1 MSPSEAHQPAAGVA
15 CTAGVAIA
23 SRDLPAVPTTDPSW
37 LLVEEGFNLAREHEV
52 ESRFTVANGY
62 VGTRGSLA
70 EGTRL
75 SAPGTYVAGVFDV
88 APHPNGI
95 PELVLA
101 PDWTRLKIMVEG
113 NELTLEAGEAQEH
126 RRVLDLRQG
135 MLWRQWRHRE
145 PNGRVTRLRFLRF
158 ASLADRHTLVQ
169 SLVITPENYS
179 ATLRVEGRIEQPV
192 RQGAS
197 PGTEGPGLVPRP
209 ATSVALGSAG
219 ASAVLVWRTAATN
232 VAIAIG
238 AASRLRADD
247 GDVVPGTAET
257 GEGRLVE
264 RWEWESRLGSTYRLD
279 RLVTIHTSRDG
290 GRPDEAAAV
299 HVAHLVN
306 DRGERV
312 AAAHAQSW
320 QTRWHAADV
329 AVEGAPE
336 AQRALRVA
344 TYHLIGAANPEDA
357 YVSVGARALTGD
369 AYKGHVFW
377 DTEIYLLPFYTF
389 TWPEAARAL
398 LLYRHHTLPAAREKA
413 RRLGYAGALFA
424 WESADSGE
432 EATPAV
438 VVTPEGEVVRILTG
452 EQEHHISADVAYA
465 VWQYWQA
472 TADDDF
478 LREAGAEIVL
488 ETARFWASRGQVEA
502 DGRYHIRRVIGP
514 DEYHEG
520 VDDNAYTNGMAQ
532 WNLERGAEAARILG
546 ERWPER
552 WKDLAERLDLSQEEI
567 RRWPELARG
576 MHVSRDPA
584 TGLIEQFQGYFG
596 LEEIDLDAYPGRK
609 VPMDVLLGRERI
621 QRSQVLKQADVV
633 LLLYLLWDRFPP
645 PVRDANFRYYE
656 PRTGHG
662 SSLSPAIHALMAAR
676 LGDMEL
682 AQHFFQ
688 QAAEID
694 LANTM
699 GNAAGGIHIAALGGL
714 WQAAVFGFAGVR
726 WDSNGLALDPHLPPG
741 WRHLSFPLQWKG
753 RSLHIQ
759 LTAEPA
765 TAAVSLEGGSAAVRL
780 ADGPPITLAPGRR
793 VRTRRTNGRWERWRE
808 VAG

>member
-1 MSPSEAHQPAAGVA
+1 MSPSKAHQPATGVA
-15 CTAGVAIA
+15 SMAGGAIA
-23 SRDLPAVPTTDPSW
+23 SLDLPAVPTTDPSW
-37 LLVEEGFNLAREHEV
+37 LLVEEGFTLAREHEV

-101 PDWTRLKIMVEG
+101 PDWTRLRIIVEG

-135 MLWRQWRHRE
+135 MHWR
-145 PNGRVTRLRFLRF
+145 RVAAPRPER
-158 ASLADRHTLVQ
+158 ASDPAPLPAPCLLADRHALVQ

-192 RQGAS
+192 RHEAR
-197 PGTEGPGLVPRP
+197 PGTERPGLVPGP
-209 ATSVALGSAG
+209 ATTVAPGSAG
-219 ASAVLVWRTAATN
+219 ASAVLVWRTAATH

-257 GEGRLVE
+257 GEGWLVE
-264 RWEWESRLGSTYRLD
+264 RWEWEARLGSTYRLD

-299 HVAHLVN
+299 HVEHLV
-306 DRGERV
+306 DDGGERV

-320 QTRWHAADV
+320 QARWQAADV
-329 AVEGAPE
+329 AVEGDPE
-336 AQRALRVA
+336 AQRALRFA

-546 ERWPER
+546 SAGRSAGRIWPSASTSR
-552 WKDLAERLDLSQEEI
+552 RRRSAAGRSWRGACTSVGI
-567 RRWPELARG
+567 RQP
-576 MHVSRDPA
+576 
-584 TGLIEQFQGYFG
+584 
-596 LEEIDLDAYPGRK
+596 
-609 VPMDVLLGRERI
+609 
-621 QRSQVLKQADVV
+621 
-633 LLLYLLWDRFPP
+633 
-645 PVRDANFRYYE
+645 
-656 PRTGHG
+656 G
-662 SSLSPAIHALMAAR
+662 SSSSSKATSA
-676 LGDMEL
+676 
-682 AQHFFQ
+682 
-688 QAAEID
+688 
-694 LANTM
+694 
-699 GNAAGGIHIAALGGL
+699 
-714 WQAAVFGFAGVR
+714 
-726 WDSNGLALDPHLPPG
+726 
-741 WRHLSFPLQWKG
+741 WRKSTSTRTPDG
-753 RSLHIQ
+753 RCPW
-759 LTAEPA
+759 TCCW
-765 TAAVSLEGGSAAVRL
+765 GGSASSARRSSSRPTWCCCCTCCGTASRRRCGTPTSATTSHGPDMAVRS
-780 ADGPPITLAPGRR
+780 ARPS
-793 VRTRRTNGRWERWRE
+793 TR
-808 VAG
+808 